1 MREKIAIAL
10 LCAAVLS
17 GCSTYH
23 AVHDYVYGPPKVF
36 IVFFPIKSADLTP
49 DGIDIVKIAAMQ
61 IQKQHPQAVQIAAGV
76 ASGGNMEMSAPRFAA
91 VRQKLVDDGVPED
104 LIARSAIADPQ
115 LDKGP
120 ARQRVEIRLLTNGP

>member
-10 LCAAVLS
+10 LCAAALS
-17 GCSTYH
+17 GCSTYT

-36 IVFFPIKSADLTP
+36 IVFFPMKSADLTP
-49 DGIDIVKIAAMQ
+49 DAVDIVKVAATQ
-61 IQKQHPQAVQIAAGV
+61 IQRQHPATVQIAAGV
-76 ASGGNMEMSAPRFAA
+76 AAGGNMEMSAPRFAA

-115 LDKGP
+115 LDTGP
-120 ARQRVEIRLLTNGP
+120 ARQRVEIRLLANGP